1 LSNFFKTLMKRIFI
15 VLVLAMISSGAFA
28 QFNKGRYLV
37 GGGLSFQTYA
47 NKTKAGSTTNTGAHS
62 TDFTLSPDAGYFVI
76 DNLAVGA
83 SLNLGAGSTKGTGTN
98 PSKTSSTSIGLSPFV
113 RYYLSQGIFFQG
125 QIGFGSEKSK
135 DTPGGSTTTT
145 TTKYNTSNWSL
156 GAGYAYFLNDFVAVE
171 PMIGY
176 GANAQKTSNPDI
188 KYSYPGLFIKVG
200 FQVYLGAR
208 N

>member
-1 LSNFFKTLMKRIFI
+1 MSNFFKTHMKRIVI
-15 VLVLAMISSGAFA
+15 VLALAMISSGAFA

-37 GGGLSFQTYA
+37 GGSLRLDTYTS
-47 NKTKAGSTTNTGAHS
+47 KTKSGSTTTKGGNS
-62 TDFTLSPDAGYFVI
+62 TDFTLSPSAGYFVI

-83 SLNLGAGSTKGTGTN
+83 SLDFGASSTKYTG
-98 PSKTSSTSIGLSPFV
+98 SSGKSSSTSIGLSPFV

-125 QIGFGSEKSK
+125 QVGFGSQNSKSP
-135 DTPGGSTTTT
+135 TGGGTTS
-145 TTKYNTSNWSL
+145 TTKYSTSNWSL

-176 GANAQKTSNPDI
+176 GSNSQKTTSGPDV
-188 KYSYPGLFIKVG
+188 KYSQPGLFIKVG